1 MESIIYKGVLEE
13 QKNDTIQ
20 YETNIRKIFE
30 IILKE
35 SEMSNEIFYNQTE
48 SEFFEQDKF
57 IKELQVTKNDQIQKL
72 RIISNNSESELIFER
87 LFDYLFQ

>member
-1 MESIIYKGVLEE
+1 
-13 QKNDTIQ
+13 
-20 YETNIRKIFE
+20 
-30 IILKE
+30 
-35 SEMSNEIFYNQTE
+35 MSNEIFYNQTE

-72 RIISNNSESELIFER
+72 RIISNNTDSELIFER